1 MQPLSYRNRRL
12 LLVGLTLLFLVVAPL
27 IMGYAAG
34 YRLNDTFSFIETG
47 GLYVHADVPSA
58 RVYLDG
64 EFVETSGTFLR
75 NTLIQDLLPEKHYL
89 VSVEKEG
96 YHSWRKELLVLP
108 NLVTEG
114 RVLMLPTR
122 LTWREIAPTSTIE
135 TVRSSTVNATSSV
148 PNPEFKAM
156 EELFADSKDQFAVDV
171 ATTTVILRGGKRVA
185 TTTTITQIVFPDWLS
200 DFASSTDLMR
210 QDMVHERDGM
220 VLWLANGD
228 LHAAWAREKEQPP
241 YIFCEEVCI
250 KEMVIDWDE
259 PILRYEWYPN
269 RSDAVLVLS
278 KRGLYA
284 LELDGRSTRNLQP
297 ILAEA
302 GLDFRIVDGER
313 IVVYDGT
320 LYRETSW

>member
-1 MQPLSYRNRRL
+1 M
-12 LLVGLTLLFLVVAPL
+12 GLTLLFLVVAPL

-34 YRLNDTFSFIETG
+34 YRLSDTLSFIETG
-47 GLYVHADVPSA
+47 GMYVHADVPSV

-75 NTLIQDLLPEKHYL
+75 NTLIQDLLPGKRYL

-135 TVRSSTVNATSSV
+135 TTGSARENATSSV
-148 PNPEFKAM
+148 PNPEFRAM
-156 EELFADSKDQFAVDV
+156 KELFADSKEQFAVEV

-185 TTTTITQIVFPDWLS
+185 TTTTIIETVFPDWLS
-200 DFASSTDLMR
+200 NFASSTNLMA
-210 QDMVHERDGM
+210 QEMVRERDGM
-220 VLWLANGD
+220 VLWLKDGD
-228 LHAAWAREKEQPP
+228 LHAAWAREREQPP
-241 YIFCEEVCI
+241 YIFCEEICT
-250 KEMVIDWDE
+250 KEMIIDWNE

-269 RSDAVLVLS
+269 RSDVVLVLS
-278 KRGLYA
+278 ERGLYA

-297 ILAEA
+297 ILPET
-302 GLDFRIVDGER
+302 GLDFRIIDGER
-313 IVVYDGT
+313 VVVFDGT
-320 LYRETSW
+320 VYKETSW